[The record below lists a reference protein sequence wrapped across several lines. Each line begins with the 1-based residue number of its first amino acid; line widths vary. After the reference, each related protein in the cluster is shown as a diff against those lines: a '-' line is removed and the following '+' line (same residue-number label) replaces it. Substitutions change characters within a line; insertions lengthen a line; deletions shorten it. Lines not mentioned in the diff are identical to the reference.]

1 LFSSEGDTVAFERTE
16 FADAVPLWRGFHH
29 VALVTPDLDATIR
42 FYGDVLGM
50 RVGEVIS
57 ATERQGR
64 HCFIKPGDTVETW
77 GLHFF
82 ERPDA
87 EVFAY
92 PETFERYAFVPGALQ
107 HVAFA
112 LPDEAAALA
121 LRRRLTA
128 FGVEMTDTTNLGEV
142 SNMLFRDN
150 SGLLLEAA
158 WVRS

>member
-1 LFSSEGDTVAFERTE
+1 MASERAGVT
-16 FADAVPLWRGFHH
+16 DAAPSWRGFHH

-50 RVGEVIS
+50 SVGEVVG
-57 ATERQGR
+57 ATERQVR
-64 HCFIKPGDTVETW
+64 HCFIKPGDVVETW

-82 ERPDA
+82 EQPDV

-121 LRRRLTA
+121 LRRRLAA
-128 FGVEMTDTTNLGEV
+128 FGVEMTDVTNLGEV

-150 SGLLLEAA
+150 NGLLLEAA
-158 WVRS
+158 WARS

>member
-1 LFSSEGDTVAFERTE
+1 MASERIDVIEA
-16 FADAVPLWRGFHH
+16 APSWRGFHH

-50 RVGEVIS
+50 RVGEVVGAS
-57 ATERQGR
+57 ERQGR
-64 HCFIKPGDTVETW
+64 HCFIRPGDAVETW

-82 ERPDA
+82 EQPGA
-87 EVFAY
+87 QVFAY

-112 LPDEAAALA
+112 LPDEAVA
-121 LRRRLTA
+121 LRRRLPA
-128 FGVEMTDTTNLGEV
+128 FGVEMTDITNFGEV

-150 SGLLLEAA
+150 NGLLLEATWA
-158 WVRS
+158 RP